1 MKKILL
7 ILAIVLL
14 SYKIS
19 GQYIYTY
26 TNVLNNEIYDIE
38 SIKNAKSITYYGLDF
53 SLLKFIKPQNAN
65 EDQQLRKYLGAWL
78 AFYQKVIP
86 PKDYLFRWL
95 KFDKYYF
102 NAGSVQVRIDSV
114 PKEWVGIAA
123 PEVSMQDIKKTIQGY
138 NLGKDN
144 GIGFVIHPVEFNN
157 IDEDAKCFFTFFDIP
172 TKNILWISE
181 TKGHVGGWG
190 VTQWYGLA
198 MVDCTK
204 HYIDYLYKKN
214 IRK

>member
-1 MKKILL
+1 MKKTLL
-7 ILAIVLL
+7 ILAVVLL

-19 GQYIYTY
+19 GQFVYTY
-26 TNVLNNEIYDIE
+26 TNILNNEIYDIE

-53 SLLKFIKPQNAN
+53 SLVKFIKPQNAN
-65 EDQQLRKYLGAWL
+65 EDQELRKYLGAWL
-78 AFYQKVIP
+78 AFYQKEIP
-86 PKDYLFRWL
+86 PKYCLFKWL

-102 NAGSVQVRIDSV
+102 NASSVQVRIDSV

-123 PEVSMQDIKKTIQGY
+123 PEVSIEDVKEAIQGY

-157 IDEDAKCFFTFFDIP
+157 IDEEAKCFFTFFDIP
-172 TKNILWISE
+172 TRKVLWISE
-181 TKGHVGGWG
+181 TKGRIGGWG

-204 HYIDYLYKKN
+204 HYIDYIYKRN